1 MAGQVLR
8 SCVLRARL
16 PLNRNPAQKRM
27 FLVLAAVRVRT
38 FAFQENKLQPLCG
51 CTCAATLRLATC
63 SRHPGTLAPALL
75 LQPHDN
81 TRVAAFRAGARLTAG
96 LYHGNHARAAAHG

>member
-16 PLNRNPAQKRM
+16 PLNLNPAQKRM
-27 FLVLAAVRVRT
+27 FLVLVAVRVRT

-51 CTCAATLRLATC
+51 LYMRRNTQTGHMLTSSWNPGSSSLAAT
-63 SRHPGTLAPALL
+63 S
-75 LQPHDN
+75 
-81 TRVAAFRAGARLTAG
+81 
-96 LYHGNHARAAAHG
+96 